1 MVIGLTETN
10 WNTRAVP
17 QFIGGT
23 TTDVDI
29 TSTKILA
36 MMKIGGWMIFTLVI
50 VLVAIKFAIYVAD
63 SFDKK
68 PAKPVKKVAKVASK
82 ED

>member
-1 MVIGLTETN
+1 
-10 WNTRAVP
+10 
-17 QFIGGT
+17 
-23 TTDVDI
+23 
-29 TSTKILA
+29 

-68 PAKPVKKVAKVASK
+68 PARPVKKVAKVASK